1 MNWSAGLSWLTVL
14 GAPHR
19 SDAADTDCADM
30 GTAFGLDA
38 SLGTPTMPETALD
51 ASSSSTSAAP
61 WESRLVRRS
70 GL

>member
-1 MNWSAGLSWLTVL
+1 MDWSAGISWLTAL
-14 GAPHR
+14 GARRR

-38 SLGTPTMPETALD
+38 SFGTPTMPETALD
-51 ASSSSTSAAP
+51 AAPTSSSTTP

>member
-1 MNWSAGLSWLTVL
+1 MNWSAGLSWLTAL
-14 GAPHR
+14 GAPRR
-19 SDAADTDCADM
+19 SEAADTDCADM

-51 ASSSSTSAAP
+51 ASAPTSVTP

>member
-1 MNWSAGLSWLTVL
+1 MNWSAGISWLTTL
-14 GAPHR
+14 GAR
-19 SDAADTDCADM
+19 RTADAADTDCADM

-38 SLGTPTMPETALD
+38 SLGAPTLPETALD
-51 ASSSSTSAAP
+51 ASPSTTVTP